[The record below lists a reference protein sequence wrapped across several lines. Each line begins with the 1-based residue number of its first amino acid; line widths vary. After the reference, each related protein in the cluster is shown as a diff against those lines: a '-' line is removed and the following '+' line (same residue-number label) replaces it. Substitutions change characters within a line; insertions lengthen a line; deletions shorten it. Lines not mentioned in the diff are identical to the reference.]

1 MEKKYSI
8 TGMTCAA
15 CSSGIERTVGK
26 LKGVESCA
34 VSLMGES
41 MDVTFDESVVTDAG
55 IKKAVTALGYG
66 AFDYGKVPPK
76 KKKRFTL
83 GVRFLLSLILLIPE
97 MYFAMGHMMGLPVP
111 HGWLN
116 YGFQVGLTLAILLI
130 NGRFFVSGVRTAWK
144 LSLIHI

>member
-1 MEKKYSI
+1 
-8 TGMTCAA
+8 
-15 CSSGIERTVGK
+15 
-26 LKGVESCA
+26 
-34 VSLMGES
+34 

-97 MYFAMGHMMGLPVP
+97 MYFAMGHMMACPC
-111 HGWLN
+111 
-116 YGFQVGLTLAILLI
+116 
-130 NGRFFVSGVRTAWK
+130 RTAG
-144 LSLIHI
+144 STTGFRSG